1 MYEDED
7 EVVYRPQ
14 AGAQETA
21 MNCPASI
28 VIYGGAAGSG
38 KTHLMLLRPLL
49 QIHDPRFN
57 AIFFRRTGPQLSGA
71 GSVWEEAKM
80 LYLAFGAK
88 IKENDREI
96 IFPSGARMKF
106 SHMEH
111 EKNKLDHQGKQ
122 YTHIYFDEG
131 THFTQGQITYLMSRL
146 RSAAEVAS
154 SMFISC
160 NPDPDSFIAKLIDWW
175 LDDDGFPDPKKSGV
189 TKFYGSINNDIFF
202 TDTEEEMAELYPQVV
217 WINNP
222 KTGENVY
229 AKPKTITF
237 IGGTI
242 FDNPALIASN
252 PQYLA
257 ELNALPQ
264 VEKDRLLHGNWY
276 ARPEGSSHFQR
287 GWLHNIDKVPEGAT
301 YCRAWDKAA
310 TEPSEV
316 NPYPDYTASVKMAK
330 DRYGFFY
337 LIGDYHEENFDVK
350 DSKHTKVEGRFRERS
365 GKRDIKILKQADH
378 DGVECTVIFS
388 QDPGSAGVTEYT
400 ESAKKLILEGHIV
413 KKDPAPTQNS
423 KLTRYLPF
431 SSAAEN
437 GLVYIVKSTFSPA
450 TLAAYFTESEAFDGL
465 KSSDHRKDDWAD
477 STASAFNYLCTAR
490 NVRLV
495 RRNQVQTSTIVSE
508 VLTSEH
514 VKVSDLSLMETTIN

>member
-1 MYEDED
+1 
-7 EVVYRPQ
+7 
-14 AGAQETA
+14 

-28 VIYGGAAGSG
+28 VVYGGAAGSG

-71 GSVWEEAKM
+71 GSVWDEAKM
-80 LYLAFGAK
+80 LYTEFGARVR
-88 IKENDREI
+88 ENDREI
-96 IFPSGARMKF
+96 IFPSGAKIKF

-111 EKNKLDHQGKQ
+111 EKNKMDHQGKQ
-122 YTHIYFDEG
+122 YTHVYFDEG

-146 RSAAEVAS
+146 RSAAEANS

-160 NPDPDSFIAKLIDWW
+160 NPDPDSYIAKLIDWW
-175 LDDDGFPDPKKSGV
+175 LDEDGFPDKEKSGKA
-189 TKFYGSINNDIFF
+189 KFYGVINNDPVF
-202 TDTEEEMAELYPQVV
+202 TDTEEEMAELYPSVV
-217 WINNP
+217 NIFNQA
-222 KTGENVY
+222 TGKFIYV
-229 AKPKTITF
+229 KPKTITF

-287 GWLHNIDKVPEGAT
+287 KWLSNVDKVPQGAM

-316 NPYPDYTASVKMAK
+316 NAHPDYTASVKMAK
-330 DRYGFFY
+330 DKHGFFY
-337 LIGDYHEENFDVK
+337 LVGDYHEDNYDK
-350 DSKHTKVEGRFRERS
+350 RDSKQTKITGRFRERS
-365 GKRDIKILKQADH
+365 GIRDVIIQKQAAH
-378 DGVECTVIFS
+378 DSTECIVVFS
-388 QDPGSAGVTEYT
+388 QDPGSAGITEFT
-400 ESAKKLILEGHIV
+400 ESAKKLITEGFRV
-413 KKDPAPTQNS
+413 KKDPQPTQNG

-437 GLVYIVKSTFSPA
+437 GLVFIVKSTFSPA
-450 TLAAYFTESEAFDGL
+450 TLDALFKENEAFDGQR
-465 KSSDHRKDDWAD
+465 SSDHRKDDWPDAM
-477 STASAFNYLCTAR
+477 ASAFNYLSSAR
-490 NVRLV
+490 TVRLV
-495 RRNQVQTSTIVSE
+495 CRNQTRTSTMASE
-508 VLTSEH
+508 VLATEG
-514 VKVSDLSLMETTIN
+514 VKVSDLEHMDSYWQNPHH

>member
-1 MYEDED
+1 MSTI
-7 EVVYRPQ
+7 YRPQ
-14 AGAQETA
+14 KGAQETA
-21 MNCPASI
+21 MNNPASI

-49 QIHDPRFN
+49 QIHDPHFN
-57 AIFFRRTGPQLSGA
+57 AIFFRRTGPQLTGA
-71 GSVWEEAKM
+71 GSVWDEAKM
-80 LYLAFGAK
+80 LYADFGAR

-96 IFPSGARMKF
+96 IFPSGAKIKF

-146 RSAAEVAS
+146 RSAAKAPS

-175 LDDDGFPDPKKSGV
+175 LDEDGFPDKEKSGK
-189 TKFYGSINNDIFF
+189 TKFYGSINNEIFF
-202 TDTEEEMAELYPQVV
+202 TDTEEEMAELYPAVV
-217 WINNP
+217 WVWNP
-222 KTGENVY
+222 LTEERVY
-229 AKPKTITF
+229 VSPKTITF

-242 FDNPALIASN
+242 FDNPALIAAN

-264 VEKDRLLHGNWY
+264 IEKDRLLHGNWY

-287 GWLHNIDKVPEGAT
+287 KWLMSIDRVPKSVIW
-301 YCRAWDKAA
+301 CRAWDKAA
-310 TEPSEV
+310 TEPSEI
-316 NPYPDYTASVKMAK
+316 NQFPDYTASVKMGKCK
-330 DRYGFFY
+330 DGFFY
-337 LIGDYHEENFDVK
+337 LVGDYHEDNYDKK
-350 DSKHTKVEGRFRERS
+350 DSKQVKVEGRFRERS
-365 GKRDIKILKQADH
+365 GQRDVKIKRQAAH
-378 DGVECTVIFS
+378 DGVECVVVFS

-400 ESAKKLILEGHIV
+400 ESAKKLILEGHRV
-413 KKDPAPTQNS
+413 KKDPAPTQNG

-437 GLVYIVKSTFSPA
+437 QMVYILKHTFSPA
-450 TLAAYFTESEAFDGL
+450 TLDAYFKESEAFDGER
-465 KSSDHRKDDWAD
+465 SSDHRKDDWPDA
-477 STASAFNYLCTAR
+477 TASAFNYLCSAR
-490 NVRLV
+490 NVNIV
-495 RRNQVQTSTIVSE
+495 CRNQKRTSTLASD
-508 VLTSEH
+508 VLATES
-514 VKVSDLSLMETTIN
+514 VKVSDLEQMTPKLNEIY